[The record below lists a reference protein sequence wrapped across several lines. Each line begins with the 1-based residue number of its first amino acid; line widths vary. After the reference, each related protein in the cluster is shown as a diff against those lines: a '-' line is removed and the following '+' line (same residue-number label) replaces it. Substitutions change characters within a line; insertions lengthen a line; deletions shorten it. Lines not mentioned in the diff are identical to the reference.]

1 MPQLAKQKC
10 SNPDA
15 YLDEEDIK
23 DIAEAKE
30 EIRQGKYYTTKEL
43 RAKLGIE

>member
-10 SNPDA
+10 PDA
-15 YLDEEDIK
+15 DACLSEQDVK
-23 DIAEAKE
+23 DIAKAKE
-30 EIRQGKYYTTKEL
+30 EIRQGKFYPTKEL